1 MGEQQITV
9 TLEADASG
17 CLRVIRQ
24 VTRSVDTLAGKK
36 VGNAGMPEL
45 ADGAQKASGKVK
57 QTERDIDSLSSAV
70 SKVKG
75 GDCRSL
81 CRWVYLFIW
90 QSSPVGSGQYGT
102 PA

>member
-1 MGEQQITV
+1 MSEQQITV

-45 ADGAQKASGKVK
+45 ADGAQTGAVAQPFAQGAHRDGLAFARHRFHCRIDLFRAYFGRKDTESASG
-57 QTERDIDSLSSAV
+57 
-70 SKVKG
+70 
-75 GDCRSL
+75 
-81 CRWVYLFIW
+81 
-90 QSSPVGSGQYGT
+90 
-102 PA
+102 